1 MLRVTSNMMSSQ
13 LMLNLNRN
21 ALQMNNTQN
30 QLATGRKLNK
40 PSDDPVGITYSLRYR
55 GELAS
60 NEQYT
65 KNVDGA
71 LSWLDFND
79 TVLNQ
84 AGDVVQRLRQL
95 TVQASTGSNPQS
107 ALDSIKQEVGQLK
120 EQLLDIANSKLNG
133 KYIFNGET
141 YDKKPY
147 DFPKNADG
155 TTNTTGLNADG
166 TSNDKSMATLE
177 TDKGMIYYSVGESVQ
192 LPINLTGTDIFGNG
206 GDPDNIFNIMDALT
220 QSLTDGNFK
229 GMTEQLDKIDSRM
242 ETILTTRAELG
253 AKTNRIELMQ
263 GRLSDLNTNLTD
275 LQSKTED
282 ADYAELIM
290 KSKIQENI
298 YNASLSAG
306 SKIIQPTLVDF
317 LR

>member
-1 MLRVTSNMMSSQ
+1 MLRITSNMMNSQ

-21 ALQMNNTQN
+21 AQAMNNTQN

-60 NEQYT
+60 NDQYT
-65 KNVDGA
+65 KNVDSA

-79 TVLNQ
+79 TVLGQ
-84 AGDVVQRLRQL
+84 TGDVIQKLREL
-95 TVQASTGSNPQS
+95 TVQAATGTNPQS
-107 ALDSIKQEVGQLK
+107 ALDSINKEVGQLK
-120 EQLLDIANSKLNG
+120 EQLIDIANSKLNG
-133 KYIFNGET
+133 KYIFNGEA
-141 YDKKPY
+141 YNRKPY

-155 TTNTTGLNADG
+155 TSDTSSLG
-166 TSNDKSMATLE
+166 TLI
-177 TDKGMIYYSVGESVQ
+177 TDPGSINYTVGDSVQ
-192 LPINLTGTDIFGNG
+192 LPINMTGTDVFGNG
-206 GDPDNIFNIMDALT
+206 TESSNIFNIMDNLSAALA
-220 QSLTDGNFK
+220 SGNIS
-229 GMTEQLDKIDSRM
+229 GISAQLERIDNRM
-242 ETILTTRAELG
+242 ETVLTARAELG

-263 GRLSDLNTNLTD
+263 ERLSDLNTNLTD

>member
-1 MLRVTSNMMSSQ
+1 M
-13 LMLNLNRN
+13 
-21 ALQMNNTQN
+21 
-30 QLATGRKLNK
+30 
-40 PSDDPVGITYSLRYR
+40 GITYSLRYR

-60 NEQYT
+60 NDQYT
-65 KNVDGA
+65 KNVDSA
-71 LSWLDFND
+71 LSWLDYND
-79 TVLNQ
+79 TVLSQ
-84 AGDVVQRLRQL
+84 TGDVVQRLREL

-107 ALDSIKQEVGQLK
+107 ALDSIKQEVGQLR
-120 EQLLDIANSKLNG
+120 EQLIDISNSKLNG
-133 KYIFNGET
+133 KYIFNGES

-147 DFPKNADG
+147 DFPRNADG
-155 TTNTTGLNADG
+155 TFDTSSVTTL
-166 TSNDKSMATLE
+166 T
-177 TDKGMIYYSVGESVQ
+177 TDKGLINYSVGDSVQ
-192 LPINLTGTDIFGNG
+192 LPINLTGTDVFGNG
-206 GDPDNIFNIMDALT
+206 SDSDNIFNIINNLS
-220 QSLTDGNFK
+220 QSLTNGDFTGISS
-229 GMTEQLDKIDSRM
+229 QLDKIDSRM

-290 KSKIQENI
+290 KSKVQENI

-306 SKIIQPTLVDF
+306 SKIIQPSLVDF

>member
-1 MLRVTSNMMSSQ
+1 MLRITSNMMSSQ

-21 ALQMNNTQN
+21 AQAMNNTQN

-55 GELAS
+55 GEIAS

-65 KNVDGA
+65 KNVDSA

-79 TVLNQ
+79 TVLDQ
-84 AGDVVQRLRQL
+84 TGDVIHKLREL
-95 TVQASTGSNPQS
+95 TVQASTGTNPQS
-107 ALDSIKQEVGQLK
+107 ALDSINKEVNQLK
-120 EQLLDIANSKLNG
+120 EQLIDIANSKLNG
-133 KYIFNGET
+133 KYIFNGEAFNR
-141 YDKKPY
+141 KPY

-155 TTNTTGLNADG
+155 TSDTSGLGTLTTDTGLINF
-166 TSNDKSMATLE
+166 
-177 TDKGMIYYSVGESVQ
+177 SVGDSVQ
-192 LPINLTGTDIFGNG
+192 LPINMTGTAVFGTGTDSS
-206 GDPDNIFNIMDALT
+206 NIFNIMNNLSAALA
-220 QSLTDGNFK
+220 SGNVP
-229 GMTEQLDKIDSRM
+229 GISAELERIDSRM
-242 ETILTTRAELG
+242 ETVLTARAELG

-263 GRLSDLNTNLTD
+263 ERLSDLNTNLTD
-275 LQSKTED
+275 LQAKTED